1 MADARLERMRKM
13 LREEE
18 EKKSGNRS
26 SSGDKASYPYWNI
39 PEKQTAVVRFLP
51 DKDDDNPWFWVERQT
66 IKLPFDGVV
75 GGEHP
80 SSNPQ
85 IVTVPCIDMFGDTC
99 PIIAET
105 RPWWKSNEALA
116 RKYWKKRSYI
126 SQGFVVSS
134 PFEEGETP
142 ENPIRRFIVGPSLL
156 EKLKAGLTDT
166 EMEYTPTDYLNGTD
180 FKIKKSK
187 KGDYNNYDTSEWS
200 RRSRPLSEA
209 EQIALEQHGLFNL
222 KDFLGA
228 RPDAEGVAII
238 KALFRASLD
247 GDPFDMAS
255 FGAHYKP
262 YGAGGFA
269 SVPEGVD
276 DLSSTQRN
284 TGASYARS
292 EPRTEPRVTET
303 VEATLT
309 EEAGSNPKDLLAKL
323 RERAT
328 VAARP

>member
-1 MADARLERMRKM
+1 MRRMM
-13 LREEE
+13 REEE

-39 PEKQTAVVRFLP
+39 PEKQTAVVRFVP

-80 SSNPQ
+80 SNNPQ
-85 IVTVPCIDMFGDTC
+85 IVTVPCIDMFGDSC

-105 RPWWKSNEALA
+105 RPWWKTNEALA
-116 RKYWKKRSYI
+116 RKYWKKRSFI
-126 SQGFVVSS
+126 SQGFVVTS
-134 PFEEGETP
+134 PFDESDTP

-156 EKLKAGLTDT
+156 EKMKAGLTDI
-166 EMEYTPTDYLNGTD
+166 EMEHTPTDYLNGTD

-209 EQIALEQHGLFNL
+209 EQIALEHYGLFNL

-228 RPDAEGVAII
+228 RPDAEGVAMI
-238 KALFRASLD
+238 KAMFKASLA
-247 GDPFDMAS
+247 GEPFDMAS
-255 FGAHYKP
+255 FGSHYKP
-262 YGAGGFA
+262 YGAGGFSG

-284 TGASYARS
+284 TGSDYR
-292 EPRTEPRVTET
+292 PRQSAEPRVAET

-309 EEAGSNPKDLLAKL
+309 GGDQEAPSSNPKDLLAKL

-328 VAARP
+328 VTTNS